1 MPTKFV
7 SVTFTRQETKQVYA
21 QVKTDLSGAAL
32 EEKVVISH
40 EWMQEHFGGDWDR
53 WEIEDIAEVTDEWAI
68 LRDQHANPEFYNDL
82 NQAPLFEI
90 AKDECVT
97 NETPPSYESLILSED
112 EFEKLYP
119 LIENHLN
126 PNASWSVGNGRGCL
140 FETFGDELEFVK
152 SQDPSKVWTLV
163 DCDEGSC
170 IISGFHFVNRV
181 GYLIS
186 TVPVGPN
193 VNVEVQF
200 EANEPHE
207 DDEDESDEDDND
219 ESEANCPLD

>member
-1 MPTKFV
+1 MDHEKLSAACAAIEAFFSEDEKAKMGHSDWRHNGQTFYERVEGCVLGVIGSLENEMENPDPPDEEDNF
-7 SVTFTRQETKQVYA
+7 SV
-21 QVKTDLSGAAL
+21 
-32 EEKVVISH
+32 
-40 EWMQEHFGGDWDR
+40 
-53 WEIEDIAEVTDEWAI
+53 DEGFI
-68 LRDQHANPEFYNDL
+68 
-82 NQAPLFEI
+82 
-90 AKDECVT
+90 
-97 NETPPSYESLILSED
+97 ILSED

-119 LIENHLN
+119 LIVNHLN

>member
-1 MPTKFV
+1 MSTKFV
-7 SVTFTRQETKQVYA
+7 EVSFRKVETTYVYA
-21 QVKTDLSGAAL
+21 QVETDLSGAAL
-32 EEKVVISH
+32 EDAVAIPHK
-40 EWMQEHFGGDWDR
+40 WMKEYFGDDWEN
-53 WEIEDIAEVTDEWAI
+53 WEIDDVTELSDEDLTARQTNYVLDNE
-68 LRDQHANPEFYNDL
+68 LND
-82 NQAPLFEI
+82 APLFKI
-90 AKDECVT
+90 AQGESVT
-97 NETPPSYESLILSED
+97 NSTPPSNEWLSLSED

-193 VNVEVQF
+193 VNVEVRF

-207 DDEDESDEDDND
+207 DDEDENEND
-219 ESEANCPLD
+219 KSEGHHPLD